1 MSIRFTR
8 KMRQTD
14 PIRTAQRRQQIMD
27 AAMQCFK
34 ERGFHAASMAMIC
47 KAAHM
52 SPGHVYHYFDSKESL
67 IRAIVEEDC
76 NKAELRVQSM
86 LNSANLLESILNEFE
101 HISTDRYRISGV
113 LNAEITAESVRNP
126 EIYTILS
133 ERNQRIVQN
142 IVRVLNLA
150 KSKNQI
156 RQSLDSEGFAIVLFT
171 LIEGWTTR
179 MDSCHAS
186 PGVDVNQTLREM
198 LSAMLRPNHSG
209 TGSA

>member
-1 MSIRFTR
+1 MCIRFTR
-8 KMRQTD
+8 IMRQTD

-47 KAAHM
+47 KTARM

-76 NKAELRVQSM
+76 NKAELRVQAM
-86 LNSANLLESILNEFE
+86 LNSTNLLESILYDFE

-126 EIYTILS
+126 EICAILS
-133 ERNQRIVQN
+133 DRNQRIVQN
-142 IVRVLNLA
+142 IVRVLDLA
-150 KSKNQI
+150 KARKQI

-171 LIEGWTTR
+171 LIEGWITR
-179 MDSCHAS
+179 MDTCHTG
-186 PGVDVNQTLREM
+186 PGIHANQTLREM
-198 LSAMLRPNHSG
+198 LSTMLRPDNSG
-209 TGSA
+209 NGSA